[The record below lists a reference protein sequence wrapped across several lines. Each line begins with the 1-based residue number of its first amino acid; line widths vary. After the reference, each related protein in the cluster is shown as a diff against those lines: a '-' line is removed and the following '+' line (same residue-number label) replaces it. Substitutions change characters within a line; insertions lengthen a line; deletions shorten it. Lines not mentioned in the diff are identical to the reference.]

1 MSRNMRET
9 DRERQRLFTQSDIER
24 HMHIVI
30 KDVLQCELNVRLDFM
45 TELNLLMGSV
55 SDPAD

>member
-30 KDVLQCELNVRLDFM
+30 KDVRQCELNVRLDFM